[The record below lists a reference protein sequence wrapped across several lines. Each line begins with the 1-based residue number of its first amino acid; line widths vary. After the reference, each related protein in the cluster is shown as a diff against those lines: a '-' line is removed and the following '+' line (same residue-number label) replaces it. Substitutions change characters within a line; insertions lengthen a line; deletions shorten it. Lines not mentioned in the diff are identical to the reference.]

1 MGQSESGIEINCERE
16 RQISQKHILFSSSPK
31 ANSTKCKTLSLCHTF
46 PSLSLSLF
54 HFIFQ
59 LHFPISPHFHFHFHF
74 IFQQLLNHSDF
85 LAWLIICVCHRSQR
99 QRSFFSPSF
108 SLSLFLSI
116 SKAEGSAPSQVC
128 SSPARTLLGYGLEE
142 NLIKNVLAAAAS
154 INPKIKAYK

>member
-31 ANSTKCKTLSLCHTF
+31 ANSTKCKTLSLCHNF
-46 PSLSLSLF
+46 PTPFLYLPLF

-99 QRSFFSPSF
+99 QRSFFSPSY
-108 SLSLFLSI
+108 SLSLYLYLKQ
-116 SKAEGSAPSQVC
+116 KAVLYLRSVLVLPAFSY
-128 SSPARTLLGYGLEE
+128 SPAFPLGLRARG
-142 NLIKNVLAAAAS
+142 KS
-154 INPKIKAYK
+154 H